1 MADVISINIRSVQ
14 PSVEDLKK
22 VFTFVKKH
30 TDQILADYNGACFSK
45 APFVDV
51 RAIATKVGISE
62 IKPVPPEEINY
73 EHARLRGTVI
83 LVNREDSPE
92 EQHFSIAHEICHFI
106 FTGKEAARSVTNPQF
121 DIWEKQGK
129 NADEIFSEQLAQA
142 SSKELGIII
151 KGHIGKP
158 ISVKAEKIV
167 YEKIGKVIFEIMG
180 ENIAKLK
187 GKTITNKTNISIFEK
202 IKAAFY
208 KVIKETVE
216 EELADYFAANL
227 VVPTERFVLWEDKPD
242 EEIARAFG
250 VTRECIKKRR
260 EEEIEHELNL
270 MTPRNLSSAVEAEEE
285 APASLDELDGV
296 LEDYFLHDNRG
307 V

>member
-1 MADVISINIRSVQ
+1 MADVIGINIRSVQ
-14 PSVEDLKK
+14 PRMAELKK
-22 VFTFVKKH
+22 VFAFIKKH
-30 TDQILADYNGACFSK
+30 TDQILEDDTDGIFSEK
-45 APFVDV
+45 PFVDV
-51 RAIATKVGISE
+51 ETLAKKAGITE
-62 IKPVPPEEINY
+62 IRLVPPEEINY

-83 LVNREDSPE
+83 LVNKEDSPE
-92 EQHFSIAHEICHFI
+92 EQHFSVAHEICHFI

-129 NADEIFSEQLAQA
+129 NIDEIFSRQLAQA
-142 SSKELGIII
+142 SSKELGIIVM
-151 KGHIGKP
+151 GHIGKP
-158 ISVKAEKIV
+158 ISAKAEKIV

-180 ENIAKLK
+180 ENITKLK
-187 GKTITNKTNISIFEK
+187 GKTITNKTTISIFEE

-208 KVIKETVE
+208 EVIKATVE
-216 EELADYFAANL
+216 EEVADYFAANL

-260 EEEIEHELNL
+260 EEEIEHELNF
-270 MTPRNLSSAVEAEEE
+270 MTPKNLSSVENEEE
-285 APASLDELDGV
+285 APASLEELDSV
-296 LEDYFLHDNRG
+296 LEGYSLHDNRG